1 VDANR
6 YRLRPCPRP
15 WFVDVGVVVVTVRA
29 GCGFAGFFFFAV
41 TGMSGFGF
49 G

>member
-15 WFVDVGVVVVTVRA
+15 LFVDVGVVVVTVEA
-29 GCGFAGFFFFAV
+29 GCGFAGFFAF
-41 TGMSGFGF
+41 TGVSGFGF